1 MCNRSESLSPR
12 HPYCSGISSLDVQ
25 QELVSPNAASEPFT
39 YTVHQSLVNT
49 STSSQ
54 SILDVLCGGC
64 NNPFF

>member
-1 MCNRSESLSPR
+1 MWNRSESLSPQ

-25 QELVSPNAASEPFT
+25 QALVSPNAASERFT

-54 SILDVLCGGC
+54 SILDVVSGGC
-64 NNPFF
+64 NNSFF